1 MHNSN
6 DKQLGV
12 IDKYF
17 WVANILFSIIGISL
31 IIIAMGEAIIM
42 SSTFEL
48 LALKDRWIDS
58 QEDIVRR
65 MITYDLGKDSKNRYL
80 TTKDFNELATI
91 SLGIEEIISG
101 KKEETLL
108 NKQYLKEHSDIA
120 NISNVM
126 KDLTGYIQYSPSFK
140 DALKAKRESDQI
152 IEELYKIFKEHKS
165 SLGRVESEYQFQVQK
180 KYQKL
185 STLNLNINKA
195 LDDSLAWIKK
205 SFFLIIISSGV
216 VLFIA
221 GAGTSYLFYKK
232 LKTWQKSLQ
241 KALDEKK
248 ILIQEIHHRVK
259 NNLAQ
264 TAGLLYLQQE
274 RFPKDSLA
282 HQAIVGSK
290 NRIQSMA
297 LIHELLY
304 EGRDLSTINLQEY
317 VEKLSEQIKDA
328 LGTEDELVQFYYE
341 IEEIFLEP
349 DKVVPIGL
357 ILNETIT
364 NSIKHGFSKREKGEI
379 EITITKHF
387 GNHLCLQVKDN
398 GNGIPKDQKPLK
410 SSSTLGF
417 KLIRVLTLQLDGEV
431 EIHSSEHDGTSI
443 KVYFPL
449 NR

>member
-1 MHNSN
+1 MVNPEFDSEA
-6 DKQLGV
+6 KGISFL
-12 IDKYF
+12 DKYF
-17 WVANILFSIIGISL
+17 WSANILFALIGICL
-31 IIIAMGEAIIM
+31 IILAMGGAIIAT
-42 SSTFEL
+42 STFEL
-48 LALKDRWIDS
+48 LTVKDRWINN
-58 QEDIVRR
+58 QEDLIRR
-65 MITYDLGKDSKNRYL
+65 MITYDLAQDFRNRNL
-80 TTKDFNELATI
+80 TTRGFNQLAAI
-91 SLGIEEIISG
+91 SLGIEELVSG
-101 KKEETLL
+101 EKDRSFSNNLSLQKNSTIDFTSST
-108 NKQYLKEHSDIA
+108 QYLF
-120 NISNVM
+120 
-126 KDLTGYIQYSPSFK
+126 GYIQNTPSFTK
-140 DALKAKRESDQI
+140 ALAAKRKSDQVIQELHTVFEAITKNSLDQSISVVIKKNRELSRLNSI
-152 IEELYKIFKEHKS
+152 INNAF
-165 SLGRVESEYQFQVQK
+165 
-180 KYQKL
+180 
-185 STLNLNINKA
+185 
-195 LDDSLAWIKK
+195 DDSLLWIKK
-205 SFFLIIISSGV
+205 SFFLIIILTGSG
-216 VLFIA
+216 LFIA
-221 GAGTSYLFYKK
+221 GVTTSYLLYKRIK
-232 LKTWQKSLQ
+232 SWNESLQ
-241 KALDEKK
+241 KKLDEKK
-248 ILIQEIHHRVK
+248 ILLKEIHHRVK

-328 LGTEDELVQFYYE
+328 LGTEDKLVQFYYE

-387 GNHLCLQVKDN
+387 ENHLCLQVKDN
-398 GNGIPKDQKPLK
+398 GNGIPEDQKPLK
-410 SSSTLGF
+410 NSSTLGF
-417 KLIRVLTLQLDGEV
+417 KLIRVLILQLDGEV
-431 EIHSSEHDGTSI
+431 ETHSSEHDGTSI